1 MTSKEVL
8 LQALSDF
15 LKEDVQPQLSGAS
28 SYKSRIARNLI
39 NLLLR
44 EESLG
49 GALVKL
55 DEDGADTFAIQ
66 GPFAQGLSVALRDE
80 QIAESEELI
89 TFLRRRTLLQ
99 MAIDNP
105 KYSGFREACERW
117 PDLVE
122 EPV

>member
-28 SYKSRIARNLI
+28 SYKARIARNLI

-49 GALVKL
+49 EVLSKL
-55 DEDGADTFAIQ
+55 DQEGAETFSIQ
-66 GPFAQGLSVALRDE
+66 GQFAQGLSVALRDE

-105 KYSGFREACERW
+105 QYSGFREACERW

-122 EPV
+122 ELG